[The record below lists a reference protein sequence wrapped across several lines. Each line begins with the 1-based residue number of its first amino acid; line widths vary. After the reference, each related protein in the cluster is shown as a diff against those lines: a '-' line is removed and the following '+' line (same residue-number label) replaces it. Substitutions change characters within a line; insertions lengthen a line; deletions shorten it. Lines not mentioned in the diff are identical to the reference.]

1 MKRMTSWRVAT
12 VVGVSL
18 FISFAV
24 WTTGVSAAESSV
36 GDRYRGSFI
45 LEENS
50 DQHYLWYVNPES
62 GERYAL
68 NSSHDFSR
76 LLQNLSKDFTDADI
90 RKIPVL
96 DGTDAPDYAYAYRR
110 SGLLLRHPNSFA
122 AAWYV
127 NPLDLHRYQL
137 ANGKAGYEIARELAL
152 DINTDRLIQIPVTK
166 ALGFNEVK
174 YTTSKIQTDEGFD
187 FDLYSTV
194 FETLRDDHLFHDSFT
209 DSDLFYGSLEG
220 LAQGTGDPHT
230 AFFGPEQNQQQ
241 RNIFF
246 GSSSIEGIGAI
257 IEARGD
263 SLFIIKPLK
272 SSPAARAGLLPKD
285 QILEIDGLSTE
296 GISLESAVSTIKGPA
311 GTEVILTVYR
321 AGTGVTGEYRIK
333 RERIDIPSVD
343 AEVLAGNIAYIEF
356 SLFTDDVVGDFQK
369 LFGPVINESTRGIV
383 LDLRNNIGGLTHVA
397 AQLADYWLDEDQR
410 IFSERRRDSI
420 TNYVA
425 PNRRRMPDVPTV
437 ILTNDETASAS
448 EILTAAL
455 RHYGDAISIG
465 ETTYG
470 KGTGQTLLGFPDG
483 SGLKYTT
490 FEWLTPAEES
500 IDGVGIVPNIIV
512 QQTGSGDQQLDRAK
526 EYFLRGF

>member
-1 MKRMTSWRVAT
+1 MKRITRVQ
-12 VVGVSL
+12 VLSVIGVGLFVS
-18 FISFAV
+18 FGV
-24 WTTGVSAAESSV
+24 WTTSVSAAENTV

-50 DQHYLWYVNPES
+50 DQRYLWYVNPES
-62 GERYAL
+62 GERYAI
-68 NSSHDFSR
+68 NSSRDFSR
-76 LLQNLSKDFTDADI
+76 LLQNLSTDFADKDL
-90 RKIPVL
+90 RKIATVDGGETL
-96 DGTDAPDYAYAYRR
+96 DFALADRM
-110 SGLLLRHPNSFA
+110 SGLLLRHPGSFD

-127 NPLDLHRYQL
+127 NPLDVRRYEL
-137 ANGKAGYEIARELAL
+137 ANGQVGYEKARELAL
-152 DINTDRLIQIPVTK
+152 DINTERLTQIPVTK

-194 FETLRDDHLFHDSFT
+194 FETLRSEHLFRDSFT
-209 DSDLFYGSLEG
+209 DGDLFYGSLEG
-220 LAQGTGDPHT
+220 MAEGTGDPHT
-230 AFFGPEQNQQQ
+230 AFFGPEQNRQQ
-241 RNIFF
+241 RDVFF
-246 GSSSIEGIGAI
+246 GNSAIEGIGAI
-257 IEARGD
+257 IEARAN
-263 SLFIIKPLK
+263 SLFVIKPLK

-285 QILEIDGLSTE
+285 QILAIDGLQTE
-296 GISLESAVSTIKGPA
+296 GISLESAVSKIKGPA
-311 GTEVILTVYR
+311 GTEVVLTIYR
-321 AGTGVTGEYRIK
+321 EGTGVTGDYRIK
-333 RERIDIPSVD
+333 RERIEVPSVS
-343 AEVLAGNIAYIEF
+343 AEVLGNNIVYIEF
-356 SLFTDDVVGDFQK
+356 SLFTDEVIYDFQK

-425 PNRRRMPDVPTV
+425 PNPRRMPEVPTV

-455 RHYGDAISIG
+455 RQYGDAISIG

-500 IDGVGIVPNIIV
+500 IDGVGIVPDILV
-512 QQTGSGDQQLDRAK
+512 HQTGFGDQQLDRAK
-526 EYFLRGF
+526 EYLLRGF